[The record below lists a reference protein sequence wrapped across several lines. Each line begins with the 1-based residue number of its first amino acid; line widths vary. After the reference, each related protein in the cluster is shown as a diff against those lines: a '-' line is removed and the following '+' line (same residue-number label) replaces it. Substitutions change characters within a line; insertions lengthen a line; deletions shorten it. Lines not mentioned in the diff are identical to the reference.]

1 MKEQN
6 YPYLEKVDELYG
18 KIHAPAPQ
26 ADPVILQ
33 IGKVHLKAL
42 LDQFL
47 AVRQHQQLY
56 EQQIRAVMR
65 KVPESKLITTL
76 PGLGKRLVPELV
88 GEQRH

>member
-1 MKEQN
+1 LKEQN

-26 ADPVILQ
+26 ADPVIVET
-33 IGKVHLKAL
+33 GKLRLKAL

-56 EQQIRAVMR
+56 EQRI
-65 KVPESKLITTL
+65 
-76 PGLGKRLVPELV
+76 
-88 GEQRH
+88 